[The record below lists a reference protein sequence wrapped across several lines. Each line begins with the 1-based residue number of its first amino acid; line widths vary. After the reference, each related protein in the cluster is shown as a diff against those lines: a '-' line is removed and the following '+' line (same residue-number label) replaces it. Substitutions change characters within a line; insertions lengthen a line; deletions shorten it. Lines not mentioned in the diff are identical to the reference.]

1 MELCDQSVSQPSAK
15 RESEDF
21 THVAESEE
29 PTCKRCK
36 LTISDC
42 WNFFTKI
49 GVGKDGSERARCNAC
64 RKEFKVEDRLDGTA
78 LLIHHIEQCDEI
90 EVEDARQLVNDTEGQ
105 SKYPEIFQLVL
116 RKMAVAMVLES
127 DFPIGAFYRGPFL
140 RWVQYLNPNVMPIS
154 SDTIR
159 ADVLKIH
166 MREKEKLKQT
176 LASIPN
182 RICLTSY
189 LWTTCT
195 TELYICL
202 SAHFVDSNWKLNSK
216 ILDFCYIS
224 CPYSG
229 FEIPSEIQE
238 CLREWGIEKRIF
250 SLTYDNDPDN
260 DGMQENLKTNLSVEN
275 WLLCDGEFFNVR
287 CCAHILDLIVQEG
300 LEACNDVLDKI
311 RESVAYV
318 TASKSRRIE
327 FKKCAG
333 TLGGK
338 ATRLELRRDSPTR
351 LNSTYLMLECAV
363 KKQSAFVNFQV
374 NDHGFKCC
382 PSVEEWKRAEK
393 MYKFL
398 LPVYDI
404 MKLFS
409 DTSYPTSNLYFLQIH
424 QIQLTLQESLNSE
437 DETIRSVGEKM
448 LIEFKTYWEEYSV
461 VLGLAAVLDPRIK
474 LSSLEFLF
482 SKIDPSTS
490 HEKTEHVKR
499 KLYKLF
505 EGYTSNN
512 NIPSTT
518 SNVQSATP
526 TRSHPAPSSSAGLNE
541 MKQRMFGALK
551 HHELALRVGK
561 SQLDVYLDEPNLN
574 FDYYED
580 LDVLE
585 WWKYTQKR
593 FPELSKMACDLL
605 SIPIT
610 SVASKFDFSIGARVL
625 RKYRSSTLSKNHQAF
640 ICSRTWLCGFYCKD
654 EDEDLCDCD
663 EDQCEWDCD
672 EDEDEEEDEDEDD
685 DDDDGAL
692 NG

>member
-1 MELCDQSVSQPSAK
+1 MQ
-15 RESEDF
+15 
-21 THVAESEE
+21 
-29 PTCKRCK
+29 
-36 LTISDC
+36 
-42 WNFFTKI
+42 
-49 GVGKDGSERARCNAC
+49 
-64 RKEFKVEDRLDGTA
+64 
-78 LLIHHIEQCDEI
+78 
-90 EVEDARQLVNDTEGQ
+90 GQ
-105 SKYPEIFQLVL
+105 SKYPGIYLLVL
-116 RKMAVAMVLES
+116 LKKAVAAVLLHDMPINVFDEE
-127 DFPIGAFYRGPFL
+127 DFVDLLDTMNPIT
-140 RWVQYLNPNVMPIS
+140 VPIS

-159 ADVLKIH
+159 DAVSKIH
-166 MREKEKLKQT
+166 TIVPISSDTIRDAVSKIHTKEKEKLKQT
-176 LASIPN
+176 LATIPS

-189 LWTTCT
+189 LWSTVTFT
-195 TELYICL
+195 FEDYIFV
-202 SAHFVDSNWKLNSK
+202 SAHFVDSNWKLNCK
-216 ILDFCYIS
+216 ILCLRYIPF
-224 CPYSG
+224 PYRGYQIS
-229 FEIPSEIQE
+229 SEIQE
-238 CLREWGIEKRIF
+238 CLSEWGIEKRIF
-250 SLTYDNDPDN
+250 SLTCDNNPDN
-260 DGMQENLKTNLSVEN
+260 DGMQEYLKTDLCMEN
-275 WLLCDGEFFNVR
+275 WLLCDGEYFNVR

-300 LEACNDVLDKI
+300 LEACHDVLDKI
-311 RESVAYV
+311 RKSVAYV
-318 TASKSRRIE
+318 TESDSRRTE
-327 FKKCAG
+327 FKNCIA

-338 ATRLELRRDSPTR
+338 GTKLELRLDNPARSS
-351 LNSTYLMLECAV
+351 LTYLMLECAL
-363 KKQSAFVNFQV
+363 KKQSAFVNFQAK
-374 NDHGFKCC
+374 DHDFKCC
-382 PSVEEWKRAEK
+382 PSVEEWKRAER

-398 LPVYDI
+398 LPVFDI
-404 MKLFS
+404 TKLFS

-424 QIQLTLQESLNSE
+424 QIQLALQESLNSE
-437 DETIRSVGEKM
+437 DEAIRSVGEKM

-482 SKIDPSTS
+482 SKVDPSTS

-518 SNVQSATP
+518 SNVQSATTP

-561 SQLDVYLDEPNLN
+561 NQLDVYLDEPNLN

-610 SVASKFDFSIGARVL
+610 NVASKSEFSIGGRVL
-625 RKYRSSTLSKNHQAF
+625 RRYSEDDEAF
-640 ICSRTWLCGFYCKD
+640 MCGRTWLRGFYCKD
-654 EDEDLCDCD
+654 EDEDHCNCG
-663 EDQCEWDCD
+663 
-672 EDEDEEEDEDEDD
+672 EDENEDG
-685 DDDDGAL
+685 DDDDGL